1 MAGFARGLGGA
12 LRGLGKALDGL
23 GGVLQGSGAY
33 RETRECPPAAAA
45 KHGDPAAAASAAA
58 CAARRATACDGATL
72 LRSSP
77 PLPPPHASVN
87 KAQSVQAFGGKRPVL
102 GSDVFVAPSASV
114 IGDVQL
120 GSGAS
125 VWYGAVVRG
134 GCWGGAY
141 VGAGNVVDGWG
152 YLASKDRCGR
162 SVLRTLFRSV
172 LRPPP
177 LVLPAPPAPP
187 PFPPA
192 GDVNSVVVGEKSSIQ
207 DNAIVHVARHNP
219 AGKVRRPWELRRG
232 AATMIAV
239 MLPAARAGAPPRL
252 LLICC
257 PSHFR
262 ILSAVSRAAAALPR
276 PAPPRPLQK
285 LPTLIGSNVTIGQ
298 GAIIHGATI
307 QDCVVVGM
315 GATVMDGVTVRA
327 PPACV
332 EVTAAPHSVHMPPQ
346 LPGDM
351 ELCDACCDPDVQA
364 CCLSLTTLVLTL
376 GVQPVPALCAG
387 REPVGGGRGRAGAP
401 GHAHPQ
407 RPGLGGQP
415 RQVPAQPRGRWVP
428 GVGGCRGWVPGVG
441 AGGVGEPG

>member
-1 MAGFARGLGGA
+1 MWRPAPRSLATC
-12 LRGLGKALDGL
+12 
-23 GGVLQGSGAY
+23 SW
-33 RETRECPPAAAA
+33 AAAPRCGTA
-45 KHGDPAAAASAAA
+45 RSCEVGAGAGRTWVLGMSWMGGGIWRPKTGVGGLSCALFLGA
-58 CAARRATACDGATL
+58 CSDHH
-72 LRSSP
+72 RSCSLP
-77 PLPPPHASVN
+77 PLPPP
-87 KAQSVQAFGGKRPVL
+87 
-102 GSDVFVAPSASV
+102 
-114 IGDVQL
+114 
-120 GSGAS
+120 
-125 VWYGAVVRG
+125 
-134 GCWGGAY
+134 
-141 VGAGNVVDGWG
+141 
-152 YLASKDRCGR
+152 
-162 SVLRTLFRSV
+162 
-172 LRPPP
+172 
-177 LVLPAPPAPP
+177 
-187 PFPPA
+187 PPA

-207 DNAIVHVARHNP
+207 DYAIVHVARHNP